1 MDHSNQDRIRRMA
14 DDGVISAQQ
23 AEMLH
28 ASLDPGDQRSGDR
41 AGAGRRRHAGLVT
54 WGVVAGI
61 VLGTVALIWITGGT
75 GDGTGAGPAE
85 VQSVAESLN
94 QSDGA
99 GQMNR
104 SVLAFFVVALF
115 VAVPAGVG
123 LVSYNGLVTKEE
135 QVFSAWAQ
143 VESTLQRRADLIPR
157 LVESVSRFIQ
167 HERETLQGVTD
178 ARGGSSPGLGADLA
192 AAIEDLAS
200 AGAAS
205 ADVLAK
211 GDEAIV
217 ETQDMLESL
226 AEAQAR
232 MGRSIR
238 TLLATA
244 EAYPDLRS
252 SDQFLELQ
260 SQLEGTEN
268 RINVARL
275 RFNETA
281 GTYNAAIRS
290 VPGVFIAS
298 LGNFRRKAYFQADE
312 DAGNAAELKFQ

>member
-1 MDHSNQDRIRRMA
+1 MDHSNEDRIRRMA
-14 DDGVISAQQ
+14 DDGVISRQQ
-23 AEMLH
+23 AEMLRT
-28 ASLDPGDQRSGDR
+28 SLGSGDWR
-41 AGAGRRRHAGLVT
+41 GDRGSVGRRRHAGLVT
-54 WGVVAGI
+54 WSIAAGI

-75 GDGTGAGPAE
+75 GGGPAE
-85 VQSVAESLN
+85 VQSIAESLN

-104 SVLAFFVVALF
+104 SILAFFVVALF
-115 VAVPAGVG
+115 VAVAAGIG
-123 LVSYNGLVTKEE
+123 LWSYNSLVAKEE

-178 ARGGSSPGLGADLA
+178 SRGGPSADLA
-192 AAIEDLAS
+192 SAIEDLAS

-211 GDEAIV
+211 GGEAIV
-217 ETQDMLESL
+217 ETQDMLQKL
-226 AEAQAR
+226 AAEQAR
-232 MGRSIR
+232 MDRSIR

-244 EAYPDLRS
+244 EAYPVLRS

-260 SQLEGTEN
+260 AQLEGTEN

-281 GTYNAAIRS
+281 GIYNAAIRR
-290 VPGVFIAS
+290 VPGVFIAG
-298 LGNFRRKAYFQADE
+298 LGNFRRKAYFQADK

>member
-1 MDHSNQDRIRRMA
+1 MA
-14 DDGVISAQQ
+14 DDGVISPQQ
-23 AEMLH
+23 AEMLQ
-28 ASLDPGDQRSGDR
+28 ASLASGDQRGGER
-41 AGAGRRRHAGLVT
+41 RGAGRKRHAGLVT
-54 WGVVAGI
+54 WGVVAGM
-61 VLGTVALIWITGGT
+61 VLGTAALIWFTGGT

-94 QSDGA
+94 KSDGA

-104 SVLAFFVVALF
+104 SVLASFVVALF
-115 VAVPAGVG
+115 VAVAAGIG
-123 LVSYNGLVTKEE
+123 LWSYNSLVAKEE
-135 QVFSAWAQ
+135 RVFSAWAQ
-143 VESTLQRRADLIPR
+143 VESTLQRRADLVPR

-167 HERETLQGVTD
+167 HERETLQGVTE
-178 ARGGSSPGLGADLA
+178 ARGGSATDSGDDLA
-192 AAIEDLAS
+192 AAIDDLAK

-244 EAYPDLRS
+244 EAYPELRS

-281 GTYNAAIRS
+281 GFYNAAIRA
-290 VPGVFIAS
+290 VPGVFIAG

-312 DAGNAAELKFQ
+312 DSRNAAELGFK

>member
-14 DDGVISAQQ
+14 DDGVISARQ
-23 AEMLH
+23 AEMLQ
-28 ASLDPGDQRSGDR
+28 ASLESGDR
-41 AGAGRRRHAGLVT
+41 RGGDQAGARRKRHAGLVT
-54 WGVVAGI
+54 WGVIAGI
-61 VLGTVALIWITGGT
+61 VFGAVALMWFAGGT
-75 GDGTGAGPAE
+75 GKGAGDGPAA

-104 SVLAFFVVALF
+104 SILAFFVVALF

-123 LVSYNGLVTKEE
+123 LVSYNGLVAKEE
-135 QVFSAWAQ
+135 RVFSAWAQ

-157 LVESVSRFIQ
+157 LVESGSRFIQ
-167 HERETLQGVTD
+167 HERETLQGVTE
-178 ARGGSSPGLGADLA
+178 ARGGPSSDLA

-211 GDEAIV
+211 DDEAIV

-226 AEAQAR
+226 AEAQSR
-232 MGRSIR
+232 MDRSIR

-275 RFNETA
+275 RFNDTA
-281 GTYNAAIRS
+281 GLYNAAIRS
-290 VPGVFIAS
+290 VPGVFIAG
-298 LGNFRRKAYFQADE
+298 LGDFRRKAYFQADE
-312 DAGNAAELKFQ
+312 DSRNAAELKFQ

>member
-1 MDHSNQDRIRRMA
+1 
-14 DDGVISAQQ
+14 
-23 AEMLH
+23 
-28 ASLDPGDQRSGDR
+28 
-41 AGAGRRRHAGLVT
+41 
-54 WGVVAGI
+54 
-61 VLGTVALIWITGGT
+61 
-75 GDGTGAGPAE
+75 
-85 VQSVAESLN
+85 
-94 QSDGA
+94 
-99 GQMNR
+99 MNR
-104 SVLAFFVVALF
+104 SILAFFVVALF

-123 LVSYNGLVTKEE
+123 LVSYNSLVAKEE

-157 LVESVSRFIQ
+157 LVESVSRFIR

-178 ARGGSSPGLGADLA
+178 ARSNPSADLA

-200 AGAAS
+200 AGADS

-211 GDEAIV
+211 GGEAIV
-217 ETQDMLESL
+217 ETQDMLKGL

-232 MGRSIR
+232 MDRSIR

-244 EAYPDLRS
+244 ESYPELRS

-260 SQLEGTEN
+260 AQLEGTEN

-290 VPGVFIAS
+290 VPGVFIAG
-298 LGNFRRKAYFQADE
+298 LGSFRRKAYFQADE
-312 DAGNAAELKFQ
+312 DAGNAAELNFQ

>member
-1 MDHSNQDRIRRMA
+1 MA
-14 DDGVISAQQ
+14 DDGVISARQ
-23 AEMLH
+23 AEMLQ
-28 ASLDPGDQRSGDR
+28 ASLGSGDQQDGEQR
-41 AGAGRRRHAGLVT
+41 GAGRKRHAGLVT
-54 WGVVAGI
+54 WSVVAGM
-61 VLGTVALIWITGGT
+61 VLGTAALIWFAGGT
-75 GDGTGAGPAE
+75 GGGTGTGPAE

-104 SVLAFFVVALF
+104 SILAFFVVALF
-115 VAVPAGVG
+115 VAVAAGIG
-123 LVSYNGLVTKEE
+123 LWSYNSLVAKEE

-143 VESTLQRRADLIPR
+143 VESTLQRRADLVPR

-167 HERETLQGVTD
+167 HERETLQGVTE
-178 ARGGSSPGLGADLA
+178 ARGGPSGDLA
-192 AAIEDLAS
+192 AAIDDLAK

-205 ADVLAK
+205 AEVLGK
-211 GDEAIV
+211 GGEAIV

-281 GTYNAAIRS
+281 GVYNAAIRA
-290 VPGVFIAS
+290 VPGVFIAG
-298 LGNFRRKAYFQADE
+298 LGDFRRKAYFQADE
-312 DAGNAAELKFQ
+312 GSRNAAELGFK

>member
-1 MDHSNQDRIRRMA
+1 MA
-14 DDGVISAQQ
+14 DDGVISRRQ
-23 AEMLH
+23 AEMLQ
-28 ASLDPGDQRSGDR
+28 ASLGSGDHGGDDR
-41 AGAGRRRHAGLVT
+41 GGERRGAGRRRHAGLVT
-54 WGVVAGI
+54 WGVAAGI
-61 VLGTVALIWITGGT
+61 VLGMAALIWITGGN

-85 VQSVAESLN
+85 VQSVAQSLN

-104 SVLAFFVVALF
+104 SVLAFFVAALF
-115 VAVPAGVG
+115 AAVAAGIG
-123 LVSYNGLVTKEE
+123 LWSYNGLVAKEE
-135 QVFSAWAQ
+135 RVFSAWAQ

-167 HERETLQGVTD
+167 HERETLQGVTE
-178 ARGGSSPGLGADLA
+178 ARGGPSADLA
-192 AAIEDLAS
+192 SAIEDLAS

-211 GDEAIV
+211 GGEAIV
-217 ETQDMLESL
+217 ETQDMLASL

-232 MGRSIR
+232 MGRSIH

-244 EAYPDLRS
+244 EAYPELRS

-260 SQLEGTEN
+260 AQLEGTEN

-281 GTYNAAIRS
+281 GIYNAVIRA
-290 VPGVFIAS
+290 VPGVFIAG

-312 DAGNAAELKFQ
+312 DARNAAELNFQ

>member
-1 MDHSNQDRIRRMA
+1 MERSNEDRIRQIA
-14 DDGVISAQQ
+14 DDGVISARQ
-23 AEMLH
+23 AELLQ
-28 ASLDPGDQRSGDR
+28 ASIEASGQSRGERSV
-41 AGAGRRRHAGLVT
+41 AGPRRQAGLVT
-54 WGVVAGI
+54 WGVAFAIFLGMGALMWFAG
-61 VLGTVALIWITGGT
+61 GNGG
-75 GDGTGAGPAE
+75 GSAE

-104 SVLAFFVVALF
+104 SILAFFVVALF

-123 LVSYNGLVTKEE
+123 LVSYNSLVAKEE

-157 LVESVSRFIQ
+157 LVESVSRFIR

-178 ARGGSSPGLGADLA
+178 ARSNPSADLA

-200 AGAAS
+200 AGADS

-211 GDEAIV
+211 GGEAIV
-217 ETQDMLESL
+217 ETQDMLKGL

-232 MGRSIR
+232 MDRSIR

-244 EAYPDLRS
+244 ESYPELRS

-260 SQLEGTEN
+260 AQLEGTEN

-290 VPGVFIAS
+290 VPGVFIAG
-298 LGNFRRKAYFQADE
+298 LGSFRRKAYFQADE
-312 DAGNAAELKFQ
+312 DAGNAAELNFQ

>member
-1 MDHSNQDRIRRMA
+1 MDHSNQDRIRQMA
-14 DDGVISAQQ
+14 DDGVISTRQ
-23 AEMLH
+23 AEMLQ
-28 ASLDPGDQRSGDR
+28 ASLVSGNQQGGEQR
-41 AGAGRRRHAGLVT
+41 GAGRKRHAGLVT
-54 WGVVAGI
+54 WGVVAG
-61 VLGTVALIWITGGT
+61 LFFGAAALLWAIGGS
-75 GDGTGAGPAE
+75 GGGPAE

-104 SVLAFFVVALF
+104 SLLAFLVVALL
-115 VAVPAGVG
+115 VAMPAGVG
-123 LVSYNGLVTKEE
+123 LWSYNGLVAKEE

-143 VESTLQRRADLIPR
+143 VESTLQRRADLVPR

-167 HERETLQGVTD
+167 HERETLQSVTE
-178 ARGGSSPGLGADLA
+178 ARGGPSSDFA
-192 AAIEDLAS
+192 AAIEDLAR

-205 ADVLAK
+205 AEVLAK
-211 GDEAIV
+211 DDEAIV

-232 MGRSIR
+232 MNRSIR

-244 EAYPDLRS
+244 EAYPELRS

-281 GTYNAAIRS
+281 GLYNAAIRS
-290 VPGVFIAS
+290 VPGVFIAG
-298 LGNFRRKAYFQADE
+298 LGDFKRKAYFQADE
-312 DAGNAAELKFQ
+312 NARNAGELGFK

>member
-1 MDHSNQDRIRRMA
+1 MA

-23 AEMLH
+23 AEMLQ
-28 ASLDPGDQRSGDR
+28 ASLGSGDQQGGERHGT
-41 AGAGRRRHAGLVT
+41 GRKRHAGLVT
-54 WGVVAGI
+54 WGVVAGM
-61 VLGTVALIWITGGT
+61 VLGTAALVWFAGGS

-104 SVLAFFVVALF
+104 SILAFFVVALF
-115 VAVPAGVG
+115 VAVAAGIG
-123 LVSYNGLVTKEE
+123 LWSYNSLVAKEE

-143 VESTLQRRADLIPR
+143 VESTLQRRADLVPR

-167 HERETLQGVTD
+167 HERETLQGVTE
-178 ARGGSSPGLGADLA
+178 ARGGPSTDLA
-192 AAIEDLAS
+192 AAIDDLAK

-211 GDEAIV
+211 GGEAIV
-217 ETQDMLESL
+217 ETQDMLQSL

-232 MGRSIR
+232 MDRSIR

-244 EAYPDLRS
+244 ESYPELRS

-281 GTYNAAIRS
+281 GIYNAAIRA
-290 VPGVFIAS
+290 VPGVFIAG

-312 DAGNAAELKFQ
+312 NARNAAELKFQ

>member
-1 MDHSNQDRIRRMA
+1 MA
-14 DDGVISAQQ
+14 EDGVISAQQ
-23 AEMLH
+23 AEMLQ
-28 ASLDPGDQRSGDR
+28 ASLASGDQQGGEPS
-41 AGAGRRRHAGLVT
+41 GAGRKRHAGLVT

-61 VLGTVALIWITGGT
+61 VVGAVALVWFAGGT
-75 GDGTGAGPAE
+75 GGGPAE

-104 SVLAFFVVALF
+104 SILAFFVVALF

-123 LVSYNGLVTKEE
+123 LVSYNSLVAKEE

-143 VESTLQRRADLIPR
+143 VESTLQRRADLVPR

-167 HERETLQGVTD
+167 HERETLQGVTE
-178 ARGGSSPGLGADLA
+178 ARGGSSGDLA
-192 AAIEDLAS
+192 AAIEDLAK

-217 ETQDMLESL
+217 ETQDMLERL
-226 AEAQAR
+226 ADAQAR

-275 RFNETA
+275 RFNDTA
-281 GTYNAAIRS
+281 GVYNAAIRS
-290 VPGVFIAS
+290 VPGVFIAG

-312 DAGNAAELKFQ
+312 DAGNAAELNFQ

>member
-1 MDHSNQDRIRRMA
+1 MA
-14 DDGVISAQQ
+14 DDGVISARQ
-23 AEMLH
+23 AELLQ
-28 ASLDPGDQRSGDR
+28 ASLASGNRGEGD
-41 AGAGRRRHAGLVT
+41 AGGARGKRRAGLVT

-61 VLGTVALIWITGGT
+61 VFGSVALMWFAGGS
-75 GDGTGAGPAE
+75 GGSDGGPAA

-104 SVLAFFVVALF
+104 SILAFFVVALF

-123 LVSYNGLVTKEE
+123 LVSYNGLVAKEE
-135 QVFSAWAQ
+135 RVFSAWAQ
-143 VESTLQRRADLIPR
+143 VESTLQRRADLVPR

-167 HERETLQGVTD
+167 HERETLQSVTE
-178 ARGGSSPGLGADLA
+178 ARGGPSSGLA
-192 AAIEDLAS
+192 AAIEDLAK

-205 ADVLAK
+205 AEVLAK
-211 GDEAIV
+211 DDEAIV

-232 MGRSIR
+232 MDRSIR

-244 EAYPDLRS
+244 EAYPELRS

-275 RFNETA
+275 RFNDTA
-281 GTYNAAIRS
+281 GLYNAAIRT
-290 VPGVFIAS
+290 VPGVFIAG
-298 LGNFRRKAYFQADE
+298 LGDFRRKAYFQADE
-312 DAGNAAELKFQ
+312 GADNAAELNFQ